1 MNINKLIS
9 HYFEGIPAPEI
20 FTFDSESINDE
31 CNAIVSNLLKI
42 HDIELSVVQSFNYC
56 LYEVLDNVLTHS
68 GKNSGVLVS
77 RYSAEKK
84 QIQVLVADDGMG
96 IHKSL
101 TGNDLYKELTE
112 EEALQHVILDKVTD
126 GKGMGFG
133 LYSTK
138 NLITFAG
145 GTLVIVSGQHKLVYD
160 GLQSSVFEKE
170 TTEGTVVY
178 LAVNANREI
187 NANDVV
193 DNRTD
198 CAADFN
204 EVFLEDEDLDNLW

>member
-1 MNINKLIS
+1 MNINKLIGM
-9 HYFEGIPAPEI
+9 YFAGFPTPDI

-77 RYSAEKK
+77 RYAAEKQ

-96 IHKSL
+96 IHRSL
-101 TGNDLYKELTE
+101 TENDLYKDLTE
-112 EEALQHVILDKVTD
+112 AEALQHVILDKVTD

-145 GTLVIVSGQHKLVYD
+145 GTLVIASGQHKLVYD
-160 GLQSSVFEKE
+160 GLQSSVCENEK
-170 TTEGTVVY
+170 TEGTVVF

-204 EVFLEDEDLDNLW
+204 EVFLDDDDLDNLW

>member
-1 MNINKLIS
+1 MNINKLTGM
-9 HYFEGIPAPEI
+9 YFEGLPNPDI

-31 CNAIVSNLLKI
+31 CNAIVSNLLKN

-96 IHKSL
+96 IHRSL
-101 TGNDLYKELTE
+101 TENDLYKGLTE
-112 EEALQHVILDKVTD
+112 AEALQHVILDKVTD

-145 GTLVIVSGQHKLVYD
+145 GALVIASGQHKLVYD
-160 GLQSSVFEKE
+160 GLQSTVCEIE
-170 TTEGTVVY
+170 NTDGTVVY

-187 NANDVV
+187 NTNDVV

-204 EVFLEDEDLDNLW
+204 EAFLEDDDLDNLW

>member
-9 HYFEGIPAPEI
+9 HYFEGVPAPEI
-20 FTFDSESINDE
+20 FTFDAESINAE
-31 CNAIVSNLLKI
+31 CNALISELLKI
-42 HDIELSVVQSFNYC
+42 NDIELSVVQSFNYC

-68 GKNSGVLVS
+68 GKKSGVLLS
-77 RYSAEKK
+77 RFSTEKQ
-84 QIQVLVADDGMG
+84 QIQVLVADDGIG
-96 IHKSL
+96 IHQSL
-101 TGNDLYKELTE
+101 TENDTYKHLTE
-112 EEALQHVILDKVTD
+112 AETLQHVILDKVTD

-133 LYSTK
+133 LYTTK

-145 GTLVIVSGQHKLVYD
+145 GLLIIASGEHQLTYD
-160 GLQSSVFEKE
+160 GLQSTVNENE
-170 TTEGTVVY
+170 RVEGTVVFM
-178 LAVNANREI
+178 AVNTNREI

-204 EVFLEDEDLDNLW
+204 EAFLEDYDLDNLW

>member
-1 MNINKLIS
+1 MNIKKLIS
-9 HYFEGIPAPEI
+9 HHFESVPVPEI
-20 FTFDSESINDE
+20 FTFDAESINAE
-31 CNAIVSNLLKI
+31 CNALIAEFLKI
-42 HDIELSVVQSFNYC
+42 NDIELSIIQSFNYC

-68 GKNSGVLVS
+68 GKMSGVLVS

-101 TGNDLYKELTE
+101 IENDLYRNLTE
-112 EEALQHVILDKVTD
+112 KEALQHVILDKVTD

-133 LYSTK
+133 LYTTK

-145 GTLVIVSGQHKLVYD
+145 GLLIIASGEHQLKYD
-160 GLQSSVFEKE
+160 GLQSTVSEIERVD
-170 TTEGTVVY
+170 GTVVFM
-178 LAVNANREI
+178 AVNTNREI
-187 NANDVV
+187 DANDVV

-204 EVFLEDEDLDNLW
+204 ETFLEDDDLDNLW

>member
-9 HYFEGIPAPEI
+9 HYFEGVPAPEI
-20 FTFDSESINDE
+20 FTFDAESINAE
-31 CNAIVSNLLKI
+31 CNALIAELLKI
-42 HDIELSVVQSFNYC
+42 NDIELSVVQSFNYC

-68 GKNSGVLVS
+68 GKKSGVLLS
-77 RYSAEKK
+77 RFSTEKQ
-84 QIQVLVADDGMG
+84 QIQVLVADNGIG
-96 IHKSL
+96 IHQSL
-101 TGNDLYKELTE
+101 TENDTYKHLTE
-112 EEALQHVILDKVTD
+112 AETLQHVILDKVTD

-133 LYSTK
+133 LYTTK

-145 GTLVIVSGQHKLVYD
+145 GLLVIASGEHQLTYEGQQSIVSEIERV
-160 GLQSSVFEKE
+160 
-170 TTEGTVVY
+170 EGTIVFM
-178 LAVNANREI
+178 AVNTNREI

-204 EVFLEDEDLDNLW
+204 ETFLEDDDLDNLW

>member
-1 MNINKLIS
+1 MNINELIGM
-9 HYFEGIPAPEI
+9 YFEGLPVPEI

-31 CNAIVSNLLKI
+31 CNSLISNLLKI

-56 LYEVLDNVLTHS
+56 LYELLDNVLTHS
-68 GKNSGVLVS
+68 GKYSGVLLS
-77 RYSAEKK
+77 RYSEEKK
-84 QIQVLVADDGMG
+84 QIQVLVADDGIG

-101 TGNDLYKELTE
+101 MENDLYKDFSEKQ
-112 EEALQHVILDKVTD
+112 ALQHVILDKVTD

-138 NLITFAG
+138 NLITFAS
-145 GTLVIVSGQHKLVYD
+145 GTLVIASGQHKLVYD
-160 GLQSSVFEKE
+160 GLHSTVCEKE
-170 TTEGTVVY
+170 KTEGTVVY

-204 EVFLEDEDLDNLW
+204 EVFLEDDDLDNLW

>member
-1 MNINKLIS
+1 MNINKLIQL
-9 HYFEGIPAPEI
+9 YFEGSPTPEI

-31 CNAIVSNLLKI
+31 CNAIVSTLLKI

-68 GKNSGVLVS
+68 GKKSGILVS
-77 RYSAEKK
+77 RYAAEKQ

-96 IHKSL
+96 IHRSL
-101 TGNDLYKELTE
+101 TENDLYKDLTE
-112 EEALQHVILDKVTD
+112 AEALQHVILDKVTD

-145 GTLVIVSGQHKLVYD
+145 GTLVIASGQHKLVYD
-160 GLQSSVFEKE
+160 GLRSSVCENEK
-170 TTEGTVVY
+170 TEGTIVF

-204 EVFLEDEDLDNLW
+204 EAFLEDDDLDNLW

>member
-9 HYFEGIPAPEI
+9 HYFEGVPAPEI
-20 FTFDSESINDE
+20 FTFDAESINAE
-31 CNAIVSNLLKI
+31 CNALISELLKI
-42 HDIELSVVQSFNYC
+42 NDIELSVVQSFNYC

-68 GKNSGVLVS
+68 GKKSGVLLS
-77 RYSAEKK
+77 RFSTEKQ
-84 QIQVLVADDGMG
+84 QIQVLVADDGIG
-96 IHKSL
+96 IHQSL
-101 TGNDLYKELTE
+101 TGNDTYKHLTE
-112 EEALQHVILDKVTD
+112 AETLQHVILDKVTD

-133 LYSTK
+133 LYTTK

-145 GTLVIVSGQHKLVYD
+145 GLLIIASGEHQLSYD
-160 GLQSSVFEKE
+160 GQQSTVSEIERVG
-170 TTEGTVVY
+170 GTVVFM
-178 LAVNANREI
+178 AVNTNREI

-204 EVFLEDEDLDNLW
+204 ETFLEDDDLDNLW

>member
-9 HYFEGIPAPEI
+9 HYFEGVPAPEI
-20 FTFDSESINDE
+20 FTFDAESINAE
-31 CNAIVSNLLKI
+31 CNALIAELLKI
-42 HDIELSVVQSFNYC
+42 NDIELSVVQSFNYC

-68 GKNSGVLVS
+68 GKKSGVLLS
-77 RYSAEKK
+77 RFSTEKQ
-84 QIQVLVADDGMG
+84 QIQVLVADDGIG
-96 IHKSL
+96 IHQSL
-101 TGNDLYKELTE
+101 TENDTYKHLTE
-112 EEALQHVILDKVTD
+112 AETLQHVILDKVTD

-133 LYSTK
+133 LYTTK

-145 GTLVIVSGQHKLVYD
+145 GLLVIASGEHQLTYEGQQSIVSEIERVEGTLV
-160 GLQSSVFEKE
+160 FM
-170 TTEGTVVY
+170 
-178 LAVNANREI
+178 AVNTNREI

-204 EVFLEDEDLDNLW
+204 ETFLEDDDLDNLW

>member
-9 HYFEGIPAPEI
+9 HYFEGFPAPEI

-31 CNAIVSNLLKI
+31 CNALISELLKI
-42 HDIELSVVQSFNYC
+42 NDIELSVVQSFNYC

-68 GKNSGVLVS
+68 GKKSGVLLS
-77 RYSAEKK
+77 RFSTEKQ
-84 QIQVLVADDGMG
+84 QIQVLVADDGIG
-96 IHKSL
+96 IHQSL
-101 TGNDLYKELTE
+101 TENDTYKHLTE
-112 EEALQHVILDKVTD
+112 AETLQHVILDKVTD

-133 LYSTK
+133 LYTTK

-145 GTLVIVSGQHKLVYD
+145 GLLIIASGEHQLSYD
-160 GLQSSVFEKE
+160 GQQSTVSEIERVG
-170 TTEGTVVY
+170 GTVVFM
-178 LAVNANREI
+178 AVNTNREI

-204 EVFLEDEDLDNLW
+204 ETFLEDDDLDNLW

>member
-112 EEALQHVILDKVTD
+112 EEALQHVILDKETD

-138 NLITFAG
+138 I
-145 GTLVIVSGQHKLVYD
+145 
-160 GLQSSVFEKE
+160 
-170 TTEGTVVY
+170 
-178 LAVNANREI
+178 
-187 NANDVV
+187 
-193 DNRTD
+193 
-198 CAADFN
+198 
-204 EVFLEDEDLDNLW
+204 

>member
-9 HYFEGIPAPEI
+9 HYFEGVPAPEI
-20 FTFDSESINDE
+20 FTFDAESINAE
-31 CNAIVSNLLKI
+31 CNALISELLKI
-42 HDIELSVVQSFNYC
+42 NDIELSVVQSFNYC

-68 GKNSGVLVS
+68 GKKSGVLLS
-77 RYSAEKK
+77 RFSTEKQ
-84 QIQVLVADDGMG
+84 QIQVLVADDGIG
-96 IHKSL
+96 IHQSL
-101 TGNDLYKELTE
+101 TENDTYKHLTE
-112 EEALQHVILDKVTD
+112 AETLQHVILDRVTD

-133 LYSTK
+133 LYTTK

-145 GTLVIVSGQHKLVYD
+145 GLLIIASGEHQLSYD
-160 GLQSSVFEKE
+160 GQQSTVSEIERVG
-170 TTEGTVVY
+170 GTVVFM
-178 LAVNANREI
+178 AVNTNREI

-204 EVFLEDEDLDNLW
+204 EAFLEDDDLDNLW

>member
-1 MNINKLIS
+1 MNINKLIGM
-9 HYFEGIPAPEI
+9 YFEGLPAPDV

-96 IHKSL
+96 IHRSL
-101 TGNDLYKELTE
+101 IENDLYKDLTE
-112 EEALQHVILDKVTD
+112 AEALQHVILDKVTD

-145 GTLVIVSGQHKLVYD
+145 GTLVIASGQHKLVYD
-160 GLQSSVFEKE
+160 GLQSTVCEIE
-170 TTEGTVVY
+170 NTEGTVVY

-198 CAADFN
+198 CAVDFN
-204 EVFLEDEDLDNLW
+204 EAFLEDDDLDNLW

>member
-9 HYFEGIPAPEI
+9 HYFEGVPAPEI
-20 FTFDSESINDE
+20 FTFDAESINAE
-31 CNAIVSNLLKI
+31 CNALIAELLKI
-42 HDIELSVVQSFNYC
+42 NDIELSVVQSFNYC

-68 GKNSGVLVS
+68 GKKSGVLLS
-77 RYSAEKK
+77 RFSTEKQ
-84 QIQVLVADDGMG
+84 QIQVLVADDGIG
-96 IHKSL
+96 IHQSL
-101 TGNDLYKELTE
+101 TENDTYKHLTE
-112 EEALQHVILDKVTD
+112 AETLQHVILDKVTD

-133 LYSTK
+133 LYTTK

-145 GTLVIVSGQHKLVYD
+145 GLLIIASGEHQLTYD
-160 GLQSSVFEKE
+160 GLQSTVNENE
-170 TTEGTVVY
+170 RVEGTIVFMT
-178 LAVNANREI
+178 VNTNREI

-204 EVFLEDEDLDNLW
+204 EAFLEDYDLDNLW

>member
-9 HYFEGIPAPEI
+9 HYFEGVPAPEI
-20 FTFDSESINDE
+20 FTFDAESINAE
-31 CNAIVSNLLKI
+31 CNALIAELLKI
-42 HDIELSVVQSFNYC
+42 NDIELSVVQSFNYC

-68 GKNSGVLVS
+68 GKKSGVLLS
-77 RYSAEKK
+77 RFSTEKQ
-84 QIQVLVADDGMG
+84 QIQVLVADDGIG
-96 IHKSL
+96 IHQSL
-101 TGNDLYKELTE
+101 TENDTYKHLTE
-112 EEALQHVILDKVTD
+112 AETLQHVILDKVTD

-133 LYSTK
+133 LYTTK

-145 GTLVIVSGQHKLVYD
+145 GLLVIASGEHQLTYEGQQSIVSEIERV
-160 GLQSSVFEKE
+160 
-170 TTEGTVVY
+170 EGTIVFM
-178 LAVNANREI
+178 AVNTNQEI

-204 EVFLEDEDLDNLW
+204 ETFLEDDDLDNLW

>member
-9 HYFEGIPAPEI
+9 HYFEGFPAPEI

-101 TGNDLYKELTE
+101 TVNNLYKELTE

-160 GLQSSVFEKE
+160 GLQSSVCEKE